1 MFKYKIHTR
10 VFAPAE
16 KTEAVRGAGAR
27 ASLSNWYKIPQSL
40 GVVRDEYNGTREQMG
55 NRRRGIMMNG
65 IIGRAS
71 AGVACG
77 APRRSTMTIV
87 CMSTS
92 LAWRNGMGV
101 GFFFFFYS
109 VVTLLRCML
118 KFVIRYQRLSTGCRV
133 PGTGYRVPR
142 GKPNIFDITIT
153 TGTFDGGWIAGSKHE
168 QYDDPTDHRPGRN
181 PVTSNIHAHRIIW
194 KLLSDIG
201 GEIWKCWWENG
212 WGLLAT
218 LSRGLLR
225 SYLKCREMR
234 RITRSRHNPSWMA

>member
-101 GFFFFFYS
+101 GFFFLFCRYA
-109 VVTLLRCML
+109 VTLHV
-118 KFVIRYQRLSTGCRV
+118 KIRNQVPEAEHRV
-133 PGTGYRVPR
+133 PDTGYRGV
-142 GKPNIFDITIT
+142 NQIFLI
-153 TGTFDGGWIAGSKHE
+153 
-168 QYDDPTDHRPGRN
+168 
-181 PVTSNIHAHRIIW
+181 
-194 KLLSDIG
+194 
-201 GEIWKCWWENG
+201 
-212 WGLLAT
+212 
-218 LSRGLLR
+218 
-225 SYLKCREMR
+225 
-234 RITRSRHNPSWMA
+234 